1 MKWFKNISDRSWIWV
16 LRGGFFLLLL
26 ANLGYYSY
34 NASQPGR
41 SPVALPPLPTGVA
54 ELKLIAEREAE
65 MLVTDGELG
74 GTITSECFS
83 LGPFTNQSDLRRSAQ
98 SLSPY
103 VAASRQ
109 RQDQR
114 LVDRGFWVYLP
125 AVATREQAINQARS
139 LSEAGLNDYYVVTG
153 GDRENTV
160 SLGLFRDQSN
170 AMRRQRSLQGLGF
183 QAEIARRQEEAVV
196 YWLDY
201 RRAGEE
207 APWQGVVASLANVGH
222 KPVPC
227 FR

>member
-1 MKWFKNISDRSWIWV
+1 MKWFKNISDRSWLWV

-26 ANLGYYSY
+26 ANLAYYAV
-34 NASQPGR
+34 NASQTRR
-41 SPVALPPLPTGVA
+41 SPVALPPLPIGVA
-54 ELKLIAEREAE
+54 ELQLIAEREAE
-65 MLVTDGELG
+65 MLVTDGDLG
-74 GTITSECFS
+74 GTITSECFA

-98 SLSPY
+98 ALSPY

-125 AVATREQAINQARS
+125 AVATREEAINQARS

-207 APWQGVVASLANVGH
+207 APWQGVVASLTSVSH